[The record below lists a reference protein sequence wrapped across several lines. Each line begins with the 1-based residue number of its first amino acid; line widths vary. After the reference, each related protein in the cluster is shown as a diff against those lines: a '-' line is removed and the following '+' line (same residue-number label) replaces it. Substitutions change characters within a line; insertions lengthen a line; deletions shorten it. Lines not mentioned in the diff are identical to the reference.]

1 MKQSVSTKW
10 FSFSEKDFFLGKNM
24 PKKNLEKLI
33 AGIEVVGSLGDRN
46 REIEHIAFDS
56 RKVRQGSLF
65 VAIPGKKYDG
75 KTFLKEAVDK
85 GAIAVIAQS
94 SLKSLPSLITKKN
107 NATTLCVEDSRK
119 ALSKI
124 SANYYGQ
131 PFKDLSLTGVTG
143 TNGKTTLTYIL
154 EALSKADGR
163 NTGVIGT
170 IDCHFG
176 ETVVPSSITTPESLD
191 LNRSI
196 RKMVDAGV
204 SDCFL
209 EVSSHALSQKRVFE
223 MSFEAGIFTNLSR
236 DHLDFHDDMGKY
248 KNAKAKLFRENLI
261 KTSIINIDDPVGK
274 EFAEEFKVN
283 TITTGINNMADFY
296 AENIVLAGTQS
307 RFTLKTP
314 SGSIDIKTN
323 LLVRHNIYNLLSAAA
338 CASTRG
344 ISLKKIQD
352 TFKEIPAIP
361 GRFESVKSGQNFS
374 VLVDYAHTQDALF
387 KSISASKAFT
397 RGEVIVVFGCGG
409 DRDKG
414 KRKEMGQVAIKNANF
429 TVITSDNPRTED
441 PEKIIADILK
451 GIPSNGPYK
460 TITDRREAI
469 AYAIN
474 RAKKNDLVLIAGK
487 GHENYQVLGMK
498 KVRFDDREVA
508 REFLRNRV
516 H

>member
-1 MKQSVSTKW
+1 
-10 FSFSEKDFFLGKNM
+10 
-24 PKKNLEKLI
+24 
-33 AGIEVVGSLGDRN
+33 
-46 REIEHIAFDS
+46 
-56 RKVRQGSLF
+56 
-65 VAIPGKKYDG
+65 
-75 KTFLKEAVDK
+75 
-85 GAIAVIAQS
+85 
-94 SLKSLPSLITKKN
+94 
-107 NATTLCVEDSRK
+107 
-119 ALSKI
+119 
-124 SANYYGQ
+124 
-131 PFKDLSLTGVTG
+131 
-143 TNGKTTLTYIL
+143 
-154 EALSKADGR
+154 
-163 NTGVIGT
+163 
-170 IDCHFG
+170 
-176 ETVVPSSITTPESLD
+176 
-191 LNRSI
+191 
-196 RKMVDAGV
+196 
-204 SDCFL
+204 
-209 EVSSHALSQKRVFE
+209 

-236 DHLDFHDDMGKY
+236 DHLDFHNDMGKY

-323 LLVRHNIYNLLSAAA
+323 LLGRHNIYNLLSAAA
-338 CASTRG
+338 CASTQG
-344 ISLKKIQD
+344 ISLKKIKD
-352 TFKEIPAIP
+352 TFEEIPSIP